1 MKKSVI
7 ILSLLFLFSACN
19 FPNGSQDNTPEL
31 TPATPFPTAEKTA
44 IPSPTPTEEILYIAF
59 VNSEGILLDSFQI
72 SHDQYL
78 RALGEG
84 AELPSDELEIQMA
97 VIDDLINRLL
107 LSQAARE
114 AGFTATD
121 EIVAQR
127 ILDLEAEIGDSS
139 TLDQWLLEQGYTRES
154 FSVELS
160 VEIEA
165 AWQRQEIIKNVPT
178 TAEQVRARQVHFYDP
193 YLANRAYGQLLDG
206 ASFETI
212 AANNDPQGYGY
223 LGWFPRNYLL
233 IPEIEEAAF
242 KLHPGEYSDLIET
255 ESGYFL
261 IEVLE
266 KEEDRRLQYDAL
278 LTLQALAL
286 EEWLLDNYAGSNIE
300 ILGQ

>member
-1 MKKSVI
+1 MKKTVI
-7 ILSLLFLFSACN
+7 LLSLIFLLSACN
-19 FPNGSQDNTPEL
+19 FPAGSQDNTPVP
-31 TPATPFPTAEKTA
+31 TPETPIPTVEKTA
-44 IPSPTPTEEILYIAF
+44 IPSPTPTEEIFYVAF

-72 SHDQYL
+72 SYNQYL
-78 RALGEG
+78 EALKEG
-84 AELPSDELEIQMA
+84 AELPSGELEIQMA

-121 EIVAQR
+121 EIVAER
-127 ILDLEAEIGDSS
+127 ISDLESEIGDSS

-154 FSVELS
+154 FSIELS
-160 VEIEA
+160 IEIEA
-165 AWQRQEIIKNVPT
+165 AWQRKEIIKNVPT

-212 AANNDPQGYGY
+212 AANNDPQGFGY

-233 IPEIEEAAF
+233 IPKIEEAAF
-242 KLHPGEYSDLIET
+242 ALQTGEYSDLIVT

-261 IEVLE
+261 VEVLE
-266 KEEDRRLQYDAL
+266 REEDRRLQYDAL

-286 EEWLLDNYAGSNIE
+286 KEWLLENYAGADIE